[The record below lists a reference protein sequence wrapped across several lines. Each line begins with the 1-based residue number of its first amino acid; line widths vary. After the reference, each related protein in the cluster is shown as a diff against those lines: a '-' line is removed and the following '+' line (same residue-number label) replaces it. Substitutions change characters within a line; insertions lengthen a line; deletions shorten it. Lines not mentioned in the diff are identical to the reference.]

1 MQGISFFRQS
11 EKDSSNEK
19 WYPEPSFSLT
29 VEHEKLLVTAL
40 PKRSVYTPNKII
52 VSQFAY
58 NVD

>member
-29 VEHEKLLVTAL
+29 VEHEKFLVTAL

-52 VSQFAY
+52 VR
-58 NVD
+58 